1 MLDFSTNYFPPDSSG
16 ADGVLK
22 SWNFQDV
29 PFKGVTLK
37 QTGILVLSPAEI
49 TKDMAHFLYL
59 ENDKIKS
66 NTAKKTSENN
76 KLHLWIDLF
85 WLEIIVIFKTIY

>member
-1 MLDFSTNYFPPDSSG
+1 MVFWSREIFKMYHLKVWLSS
-16 ADGVLK
+16 K
-22 SWNFQDV
+22 
-29 PFKGVTLK
+29 
-37 QTGILVLSPAEI
+37 TGILVLSPAEI